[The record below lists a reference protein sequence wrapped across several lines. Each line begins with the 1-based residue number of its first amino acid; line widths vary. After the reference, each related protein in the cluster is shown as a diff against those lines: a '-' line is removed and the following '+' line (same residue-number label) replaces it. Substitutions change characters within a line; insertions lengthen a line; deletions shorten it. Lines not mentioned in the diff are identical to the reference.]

1 MTNAEADAIIRLYA
15 ADILASEGMAEQ
27 QTFVQHG
34 SVTVYDHSLGVARA
48 CLAAG
53 KVLPLSLDVR
63 SLVRGALLHDYFG
76 YDWHEHSERS
86 KGHALHHARRAA
98 DRALSHFS
106 ISELI
111 RRIKAWIRGQ
121 SKFSTTEDRL
131 LIHNCQIGL
140 LHLIFDLT
148 KQMIVAVCSVLRLSG
163 IEDACMH
170 QHVADHDKF
179 YLWQFRDRLLLLG
192 LLL

>member
-98 DRALSHFS
+98 DRALNHFS
-106 ISELI
+106 ISELEYEI
-111 RRIKAWIRGQ
+111 VSHHMFPLVPLPPRHAEAWVLCLADKAVALRETLGGLA
-121 SKFSTTEDRL
+121 ERL
-131 LIHNCQIGL
+131 GWR
-140 LHLIFDLT
+140 
-148 KQMIVAVCSVLRLSG
+148 A
-163 IEDACMH
+163 
-170 QHVADHDKF
+170 
-179 YLWQFRDRLLLLG
+179 
-192 LLL
+192 